1 MDECFASNQ
10 IMRRYIM
17 AQVMKPSA
25 TKNGGMTKQN
35 GPHQTPPA
43 SQQFSTRSCV
53 RCEGLLVSE
62 WSYDLQ
68 NPGNHMAETL
78 RCVQCGNR
86 IDAVILQ
93 NQIRLAGER
102 QFKRQ
107 LQHASSSRMV
117 LLGNAA

>member
-1 MDECFASNQ
+1 
-10 IMRRYIM
+10 
-17 AQVMKPSA
+17 MKLPDLKDGE
-25 TKNGGMTKQN
+25 TMKQN
-35 GPHQTPPA
+35 RTLRTLSA

-68 NPGNHMAETL
+68 NPDDHMAETL

-86 IDAVILQ
+86 IDAVILL

-107 LQHASSSRMV
+107 LQPANSSGIV